1 MIGHKSLNINLN
13 TIAKHGVGEFGVD
26 EIGHCFTLSI
36 YNRLAGCVCYVV
48 LKKGERFFNLS
59 PIILVE
65 IFAGA
70 VILATDETS
79 RFPIRSGKV
88 NEAGEIVD
96 HLSVAIE
103 IVDDVAVVP
112 LDEHTFISL
121 TVLLNSGRRD
131 MGLDATVNS
140 CHSS

>member
-1 MIGHKSLNINLN
+1 L
-13 TIAKHGVGEFGVD
+13 
-26 EIGHCFTLSI
+26 
-36 YNRLAGCVCYVV
+36 
-48 LKKGERFFNLS
+48 GERFFNLS
-59 PIILVE
+59 PVYLVE
-65 IFAGA
+65 KFAGA

-112 LDEHTFISL
+112 LDKHTIFGDP
-121 TVLLNSGRRD
+121 VLLNSGRRD
-131 MGLDATVNS
+131 VGLDATLNS
-140 CHSS
+140 YHSSYLLQHH